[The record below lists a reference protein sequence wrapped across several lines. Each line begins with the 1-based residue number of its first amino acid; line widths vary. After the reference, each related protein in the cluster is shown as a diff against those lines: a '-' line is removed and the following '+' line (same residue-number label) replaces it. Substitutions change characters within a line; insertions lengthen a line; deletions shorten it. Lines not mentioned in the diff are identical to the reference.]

1 MYRKHKKEIIRIII
15 AVMLF
20 IASAA
25 LVRVLE
31 LEGVWTFLAYLI
43 PYIYIGYDTLSKAA
57 YGIAHGQIF
66 DENFLMAIA
75 TVGAFA
81 TAEYPEAVFVM
92 LFYRVGELFEHMA
105 VGKSR
110 ASIAALMDI
119 MPEYA
124 NLEGENGI
132 TETDPE
138 EVPVGS
144 IIVIKPGERVPL
156 DGIVIEGASALN
168 TMALTGE
175 SLPVDVAVGDK
186 VISGCVNI
194 NGLLRVR
201 TTCEY
206 VDSTVSRILELVEDS
221 SANKAVTESFITRFA
236 RVYTPAVVACAAM
249 LAIVPP
255 LFVGN
260 WSEWIYRGLTF
271 LVISCPCALVISVPL
286 TFFGGIGKASRN
298 GILVKGGNYL
308 EALAMAEAV
317 VFDKTGTLT
326 EGKFKVCGLYPRGIS
341 EEELLRLGAHGEYYS
356 QHPIGVSVK
365 EAYKGKI
372 DPHDISEY
380 QEIPGKGVE
389 CLVNGEKILAGSS
402 KLVGIKDEDHEGTVV
417 HISRDGVY
425 MGYIALEDSIKEGA
439 AEALVELKKLD
450 VREAAMLTGDR
461 YGVARK
467 VAEAIGID
475 AVYAELLP
483 EGKVKKVEEM
493 LTGIARRGKLV
504 YVGDGIND
512 APVLSRADVG
522 IAMGAMGSDAAI
534 EAADVVIMDD
544 RLNKL
549 PEAVNIARQ
558 TRKIV
563 MQNIVMTLGV
573 KGVILA
579 LGALGFA
586 GMWAAVFA
594 DVGIMVIAVLNA
606 MRMLAE

>member
-1 MYRKHKKEIIRIII
+1 MYSNHKKEIIRII
-15 AVMLF
+15 A
-20 IASAA
+20 AAA
-25 LVRVLE
+25 LFVCATAAVKLFE
-31 LEGVWTFLAYLI
+31 IEGVWTFAAYLV
-43 PYIYIGYDTLSKAA
+43 PYLFIGYDTLSKAA
-57 YGIAHGQIF
+57 YGIANGQIF

-110 ASIAALMDI
+110 ASIADLMDI

-124 NLEGENGI
+124 NLEREDGI
-132 TETDPE
+132 TQTDPE

-144 IIVIKPGERVPL
+144 VIVIKPGERVPL
-156 DGIVIEGASALN
+156 DGVVIEGSSALN

-175 SLPVDVAVGDK
+175 SLPKDVAVGDK
-186 VISGCVNI
+186 VISGCINVN
-194 NGLLRVR
+194 GVLRIK

-236 RVYTPAVVACAAM
+236 RVYTPAVVICAAL
-249 LAIVPP
+249 LAVVPP
-255 LFVGN
+255 LFAGN

-308 EALAMAEAV
+308 EALAMAEIA

-326 EGKFKVCGLYPRGIS
+326 EGKFRVCGLYPQGIS
-341 EEELLRLGAHGEYYS
+341 EEELLRLGAHAEYYS
-356 QHPIGVSVK
+356 EHPIGISVK
-365 EAYKGKI
+365 EAYQGE
-372 DPHDISEY
+372 ISANIISGY
-380 QEIPGKGVE
+380 REIAGKGIE
-389 CLVNGEKILAGSS
+389 CLVEGRRVLAGSA
-402 KLVGIKDEDHEGTVV
+402 KLMDMADGLYEGTVV
-417 HISRDGVY
+417 HISEDGIY
-425 MGYIALEDSIKEGA
+425 RGYIALEDSVKEGA
-439 AEALVELKKLD
+439 EDALRKLKMLG
-450 VREAAMLTGDR
+450 VRETAMLTGDR
-461 YGVARK
+461 QRAAQR

-475 AVYAELLP
+475 TLHAELMP
-483 EGKVKKVEEM
+483 GDKVKKVEEM
-493 LTGIARRGKLV
+493 LAVMSAKRKLV

-512 APVLSRADVG
+512 APVLSRSDVG

-534 EAADVVIMDD
+534 EAADVIIMDD
-544 RLNKL
+544 RLDKL
-549 PEAVNIARQ
+549 PLAITIARD

-563 MQNIVMTLGV
+563 IENIVITLGV
-573 KGVILA
+573 KGVILI
-579 LGALGFA
+579 LGALGLA